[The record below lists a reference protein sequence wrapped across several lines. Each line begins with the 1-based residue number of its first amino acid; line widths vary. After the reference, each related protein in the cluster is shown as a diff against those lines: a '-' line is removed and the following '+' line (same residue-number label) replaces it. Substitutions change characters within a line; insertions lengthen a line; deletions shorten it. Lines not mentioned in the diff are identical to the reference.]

1 MRPKNGFPRIV
12 QAGNASVRVYRVAH
26 KSTAT
31 GWAYIVAWH
40 TAQGRKPAQFADE
53 SEAMEEARLKA
64 AQLNAG
70 RVEGASMSIG
80 DRDELQAARK
90 MADKMPLVAAM
101 EEWKKARDLTGGQL
115 IAAAEAWKARNASR
129 FKRIKVAD
137 AIDAFIKAKERAG
150 KQGERTYRAKLSPL
164 NRSFPDQYLDT
175 ISGPALTAYLEQFQD
190 GVTRNDLRKRAV
202 ALWRWAQKSNYL
214 PREVALEIEQTERA
228 DEQETEIGILNAET
242 FARILEFV
250 RANHPQHLAAVVL
263 AGFCGIRS
271 DEIHGKRKDRSIRQT
286 WEDIHLEERFIRV
299 TVAKKNTPAWRFVPV
314 CDSAVEWLLLCP
326 DRTGEVCEA
335 GAMEKVRLILR
346 DAGFKIP
353 KNCLRHSYI
362 TYRVTV
368 TGGNKPQVATEA
380 GNSVAEIDRR
390 YRCPVTKAEGEAWFA
405 VKPATAT
412 AGEVIPMRK
421 AAS

>member
-1 MRPKNGFPRIV
+1 VVTRI
-12 QAGNASVRVYRVAH
+12 YRLTRADGREVF
-26 KSTAT
+26 TAAWYT
-31 GWAYIVAWH
+31 GGQRQTRQFQDYPTAYA
-40 TAQGRKPAQFADE
+40 
-53 SEAMEEARLKA
+53 EATLKA
-64 AQLNAG
+64 EQLAAG
-70 RVEGASMSIG
+70 RVEGAEMSRG
-80 DRDELQAARK
+80 DRDELQAMRK
-90 MADKMPLVAAM
+90 LADKVPPVAAM
-101 EEWKKARDLTGGQL
+101 EEWRKARDLTGGHL

-129 FKRIKVAD
+129 FKRIKVAE

-228 DEQETEIGILNAET
+228 DEQETEIGILNAEA
-242 FARILEFV
+242 FGRILGFI
-250 RANHPQHLAAVVL
+250 RANHPQHLASVVL
-263 AGFCGIRS
+263 AGFCGIRA

-286 WEDIHLEERFIRV
+286 WEDIHLEEKFVRV
-299 TVAKKNTPAWRFVPV
+299 TVAKKNTPAWRFVPL
-314 CDSAVEWLLLCP
+314 CDSAIEWLLLCSP
-326 DRTGEVCEA
+326 RSGEVCEA

-346 DAGFKIP
+346 DAGFNIP
-353 KNCLRHSYI
+353 ENCFRHSFI
-362 TYRVTV
+362 SYRVAV

-390 YRCPVTKAEGEAWFA
+390 YRRPVTQTEGEAWFA
-405 VKPATAT
+405 VRPGAL
-412 AGEVIPMRK
+412 AGVFAMHGKEI
-421 AAS
+421 AHA